1 MSNKQDLKE
10 REYQPDNKTLVIIPV
25 YNEYENIKK
34 VIEEIRQELPDVD
47 ILIIDD
53 GSIDNSQYLLRNLKN
68 VISLVHPFNIGYA
81 LALKTG
87 FKYAIEHEYQYI
99 IQFDGD
105 GQHIASEAHKL
116 LNTIR
121 ELQSDIVIGS
131 RFMEK
136 SGYRHSF
143 LRRMGTRIF
152 RSLIKSTC
160 NKEIFDPTSGF
171 QVLNRSVFTHYA
183 RMPYFPQ
190 FPDANL
196 IVEMILSGFVVHE
209 VPVKM
214 RNRFNGK
221 GMHDGIFSSMNYMV
235 LIIYNIIIILTKHQ
249 FKRSGY

>member
-87 FKYAIEHEYQYI
+87 FKYAIEHDYQYI

-152 RSLIKSTC
+152 
-160 NKEIFDPTSGF
+160 
-171 QVLNRSVFTHYA
+171 
-183 RMPYFPQ
+183 
-190 FPDANL
+190 PD
-196 IVEMILSGFVVHE
+196 
-209 VPVKM
+209 
-214 RNRFNGK
+214 
-221 GMHDGIFSSMNYMV
+221 
-235 LIIYNIIIILTKHQ
+235 
-249 FKRSGY
+249 